1 MNIRTKLFI
10 FIPLLV
16 ILLNTIAFFIFDSG
30 KKVQKS
36 YDFMVHRIYLYK
48 QISNETQEN
57 LRYLSSYLIY
67 QDKENLNLLIKHKA
81 NLEALQSNLS
91 NNSASNALVVD
102 NYKNMINTF
111 LQLEEAIL
119 TNLKE
124 KKISGSS

>member
-1 MNIRTKLFI
+1 
-10 FIPLLV
+10 
-16 ILLNTIAFFIFDSG
+16 
-30 KKVQKS
+30 
-36 YDFMVHRIYLYK
+36 MVHRIYLYK

-124 KKISGSS
+124 KNFWIKLINSKK